1 LVYIFWVLYFFFWGV
16 AFAAYRNFRWRRR
29 RRLEFENYET
39 LWFGIAFVL
48 TQIYDHLLCPRQLS
62 FTSLISLYLFGFC
75 WLSFVGRKGF
85 LHSNFIGF
93 CAWSI
98 EFLANSAAGVVITT
112 EIGVLIKRSRT
123 KGFGKLI
130 RGGILQHSEKIA
142 VEFVIKF
149 NYEYMTLYNYG
160 KDT

>member
-1 LVYIFWVLYFFFWGV
+1 
-16 AFAAYRNFRWRRR
+16 
-29 RRLEFENYET
+29 
-39 LWFGIAFVL
+39 
-48 TQIYDHLLCPRQLS
+48 
-62 FTSLISLYLFGFC
+62 
-75 WLSFVGRKGF
+75 
-85 LHSNFIGF
+85 
-93 CAWSI
+93 
-98 EFLANSAAGVVITT
+98 LANSAAGVVITT